1 MKSAGPETI
10 VYRGRLIE
18 IVHQQVMEASG
29 EKTFEIAR
37 RGPGTRLIV
46 FDRTRG
52 ILLAREYR
60 HELGRDDIRLPGGKV
75 FDTLAEY
82 ETVRSAGANLPELAL
97 EAASRELSEETGY
110 TARKLQPLGI
120 SKCGATI
127 TWDLH
132 YFLCREFSEPS
143 DSFVP
148 DPDEGISV
156 SWVAVKEVA
165 AMCLDGRISE
175 DRSGMQILRCISQ
188 HLST

>member
-1 MKSAGPETI
+1 MKPAGPEKI

-18 IVHQQVMEASG
+18 IVHQQVLEASG
-29 EKTFEIAR
+29 SKTFEIAR
-37 RGPGTRLIV
+37 RGPGTRILV
-46 FDRTRG
+46 FAPSRG

-60 HELGRDDIRLPGGKV
+60 HELAGYDVRLPGGKV
-75 FDTLAEY
+75 FDSLAEY
-82 ETVRSAGANLPELAL
+82 EAARNVGADLAAL
-97 EAASRELSEETGY
+97 AMEAATRELSEETGY
-110 TARKLQPLGI
+110 CAKSLLPLGV

-132 YFLCREFSEPS
+132 YFLCTEFSEPPG
-143 DSFVP
+143 SFES

-156 SWVAVKEVA
+156 SWAGIDEVT

-188 HLST
+188 HLSG